1 MMNIKFFLVTFGLT
15 LIHLTISAQ
24 ISQLKGKITDSE
36 GEPIES
42 ATITIPTLGIGTKA
56 DSLGYYELNNIPLGN
71 YPIKVSFIGFSTKT
85 LQLSVNGTQPH
96 VKNVELI
103 SMTNRL
109 NSVVVTGTRTARR
122 RLESPVAV
130 NILDSRTF
138 DITQSNTLADGLCFQ
153 PGLRME
159 TDCQTCNYTQL
170 RMNGLGGSYSQVLI
184 NSRPVFSSLMSLY
197 GLEQIPANMID
208 RVEVVRGGG
217 SVLYGSSAIA
227 GTVNILTKEPRKSSF
242 TISNNTSLIGKKTLD
257 HFFNANLTVV
267 NEEENAGVSIFASHR
282 DRDSYDANGDGYSEM
297 PLLLNNSFG
306 FNSFLKLTPQDK
318 LEINGWS
325 INEERK
331 GGNKLDLQA
340 DKADQSEYRLH
351 NIVVGG
357 FNYEH
362 QSKDKDQS
370 FSVYG
375 SAQNTKRTHYTGIDQ
390 IDAWGRTKNHSMHG
404 GVQYNY
410 IANNFLN
417 GKNTFTTGVENQYEY
432 TFDEIK
438 AYDYLIDQ
446 HVNLFGAFLQ
456 SDWEINNKLTLLS
469 GLRLNKSNRIDK
481 LVLTPRFSALYKL
494 GSEIQL
500 RASYARG
507 FKAPQALETDMH
519 MAFAGGGVSVIRTDA
534 NLMEET
540 SNSFNA
546 SLDFNKPSEHF
557 IYGFT
562 IDGFFTRLYDTF
574 VLEEVGVD
582 QNGNQQLLRKNGGN
596 SSVRGV
602 TVEGRLNYDQKMQ
615 FEMGVTFQKST
626 YDKAVSWSSELEGNK
641 KYLRSPD
648 TYGFYTLSFWPQ
660 NRFNAVLSGV
670 LTGPMLVPHFAGAPG
685 IDADVVNTSP
695 TYLENNVKF
704 SYRFTLNQVKQDLQF
719 NIGVQNMFNQYQKD
733 FDIGKNRDSNY
744 IYGPGRPRTFF
755 LGLKFGLM

>member
-1 MMNIKFFLVTFGLT
+1 MNINIFLITGVLILMSLT
-15 LIHLTISAQ
+15 LSAQ
-24 ISQLKGKITDSE
+24 TARLKGKITDSE
-36 GEPIES
+36 GEPIEW
-42 ATITIPTLGIGTKA
+42 ATVSIPLLGLATKA
-56 DSLGYYELNNIPLGN
+56 DSTGNYELQNIPVGSHQ
-71 YPIKVSFIGFSTKT
+71 IKVSFIGFATKLLT
-85 LQLSVNGTQPH
+85 LTIADTKLQVRDVALTS
-96 VKNVELI
+96 I
-103 SMTNRL
+103 SNRL
-109 NSVVVTGTRTARR
+109 NSVVVTGTRTERKKS
-122 RLESPVAV
+122 ESPVAV

-138 DITQSNTLADGLCFQ
+138 NITQSNTLADGLCFQ

-159 TDCQTCNYTQL
+159 IDCQTCNYSQL

-208 RVEVVRGGG
+208 RVEIVRGGG

-227 GTVNILTKEPRKSSF
+227 GTVNILTKQAKKSSF
-242 TISNNTSLIGKKTLD
+242 TLSNNSSLMGNKTWD
-257 HFFNANLTVV
+257 HFFNANLTAV
-267 NEEENAGVSIFASHR
+267 NEEQNAGVSFFASHR
-282 DRDSYDANGDGYSEM
+282 NRNSYDANGDGFSEM
-297 PLLLNNSFG
+297 PMLQNNSFG
-306 FNSFLKLTPQDK
+306 FNSFFKLSPQDK

-351 NIVVGG
+351 NILVGG

-362 QSKDKDQS
+362 QAKDKESS

-375 SAQNTKRTHYTGIDQ
+375 AAQNTKRTHYTGIDQ
-390 IDAWGRTKNHSMHG
+390 IDAWGHTKNHSIQS

-410 IANNFLN
+410 ISSDFLN
-417 GKNTFTTGVENQYEY
+417 GKNTFTTGIENQYEY

-446 HVNLFGAFLQ
+446 HVNLLGAFLQ
-456 SDWEINNKLTLLS
+456 SDWEVTRKLTVLS

-481 LVLTPRFSALYKL
+481 LVLTPRLSALYKL
-494 GSEIQL
+494 GSETQL
-500 RASYARG
+500 RTSYARG

-519 MAFAGGGVSVIRTDA
+519 MAFAGGGVSVIRTDD
-534 NLMEET
+534 NLIAET
-540 SNSFNA
+540 SNSFNV
-546 SLDFNKPSEHF
+546 SLDFNKASEHF

-562 IDGFFTRLYDTF
+562 VDGFFTRLYNTF
-574 VLEEVGVD
+574 VLEEIGTD
-582 QNGNQQLLRKNGGN
+582 QNNNQQLLRKNGSS
-596 SSVRGV
+596 SSVRGI
-602 TVEGRLNYDQKMQ
+602 TAEGRFNYDQKIQ
-615 FEMGVTFQKST
+615 LETGLTFQKST
-626 YDKAVSWSSELEGNK
+626 YDEAVSWSSTISGTR

-648 TYGFYTLSFWPQ
+648 LYGYYTLSFWPQ

-670 LTGPMLVPHFAGAPG
+670 LTGPMKVPHFAGAPG
-685 IDADVVNTSP
+685 INQDVLNTSP
-695 TYLENNVKF
+695 TFLENNIKL
-704 SYRFTLNQVKQDLQF
+704 SYRFTLKQIKQDLQF
-719 NIGVQNMFNQYQKD
+719 NIGIQNMFNQYQKD

-755 LGLKFGLM
+755 IGLKFGLM